1 MLTFDASANATS
13 NYSVLPWPNRE
24 LAYAGSPMTRVDG
37 DPRQPA
43 REVAAARSKLAFA
56 RETLN
61 EISDLPIPATRG
73 EAGWMLTSSLDDARR
88 AVTPYMNHD
97 PATEAFVRNEVPR
110 YINNGRVHPDDRGNA
125 LMNYDGS
132 VQMHQETVLYRL
144 PKRHVEAAGDWR
156 HVADALTTSERFDD
170 LLIWGRNAPTGR
182 PDVHGAVRVLDRMDG
197 QLADFLAGFAARM
210 R

>member
-1 MLTFDASANATS
+1 MVSS
-13 NYSVLPWPNRE
+13 NYSVLPWPNRA
-24 LAYAGSPMTRVDG
+24 LAYAGSTMTRVDG

-43 REVAAARSKLAFA
+43 REIDAARSKIAVARATLA
-56 RETLN
+56 
-61 EISDLPIPATRG
+61 EISDLPIPSTRG

-88 AVTPYMNHD
+88 AVSPYMNHD
-97 PATEAFVRNEVPR
+97 PATEAFARNEVPR
-110 YINNGRVHPDDRGNA
+110 YIHNGRVHPDDRGNA

-144 PKRHVEAAGDWR
+144 PKEHVFRAGDWH
-156 HVADALTTSERFDD
+156 HVADALTTSESIDD

-182 PDVHGAVRVLDRMDG
+182 PDVQGAIHALDRMDG
-197 QLADFLAGFAARM
+197 QLADFLMGVAARL